1 MPYKSEKMRLSEKQD
16 RRRKLT
22 AEQKIEIKNLYKTG
36 AGSLQALADLYGVSK
51 TTVLLIVN
59 PESKKRVDDYIKA
72 NWRKYQ
78 QKGEEWNKVQ
88 REHKR
93 YKYELF
99 LKGELKEKGEM

>member
-22 AEQKIEIKNLYKTG
+22 AEQKVEIKNLYETG

-51 TTVLLIVN
+51 KTVLLIVN
-59 PESKKRVDDYIKA
+59 PISKQKNDERLKSV
-72 NWRKYQ
+72 WRQYQ
-78 QKGEEWNKVQ
+78 QKGEEWNKVV
-88 REHKR
+88 REHRR
-93 YKYELF
+93 YKQTLF